1 MKLEIRHLAPYLPYE
16 LNILITESGEIVKML
31 SLDAILF
38 RNQVAIETNRGSFG
52 SMWFKPI
59 LRPLSDLTK
68 EIKYD
73 LSTYAFID
81 LFEIGECDGC
91 VYEFEHGNI
100 KTINSIS
107 SIAQNSS
114 YHDIN
119 YLPHAVVNMMIEYR
133 FDVFGLIDA
142 GLAIDINTLTN

>member
-31 SLDAILF
+31 SLDAFLF
-38 RNQVAIETNRGSFG
+38 RNQVAIETNRGSLG

-68 EIKYD
+68 EIEHNGEKFTPSEKVKVIQD
-73 LSTYAFID
+73 FENID
-81 LFEIGECDGC
+81 IMIKSGIILFCDIQQLI
-91 VYEFEHGNI
+91 EWHF
-100 KTINSIS
+100 
-107 SIAQNSS
+107 
-114 YHDIN
+114 DI
-119 YLPHAVVNMMIEYR
+119 
-133 FDVFGLIDA
+133 FGLIDA